1 MNLYSINHQ
10 KVYRL
15 IIIDKFEFIGMNNKG
30 NLIDEAR
37 IQDLIK
43 KDRTIVFYG
52 NSVLDVT
59 DFNHPGPNSVILDSI
74 GKDLKIDFDVKNHSS
89 FAKSLL

>member
-1 MNLYSINHQ
+1 
-10 KVYRL
+10 
-15 IIIDKFEFIGMNNKG
+15 MNNKG
-30 NLIDEAR
+30 NLIDQER

-59 DFNHPGPNSVILDSI
+59 DFNHPGPSSVLLDSI
-74 GKDLKIDFDVKNHSS
+74 G
-89 FAKSLL
+89 